1 MAKSILSG
9 GSPCLVVMV
18 EGLCSEGH
26 GFESSAI
33 QWMDIFS
40 HLFAV
45 KIVSPNF
52 HWQKKFVDRWS
63 QFNSQIYSRENVTIS
78 LQVSLTRLG
87 YLDVAIVKI
96 FCKTCMPSCAIDSW
110 QRLFRCSHR
119 EKFLQ
124 NLRKNLNICQWNT
137 WKSVARVFG
146 HWKSGLQC
154 LFELGR
160 WPLIAHLK
168 SFCIVLWLKEQFSG
182 KLRRRQ
188 SLSREF

>member
-18 EGLCSEGH
+18 EGFCSEGH

-52 HWQKKFVDRWS
+52 HWQKSSSTIGRNSTRKFIVAK
-63 QFNSQIYSRENVTIS
+63 IS

-168 SFCIVLWLKEQFSG
+168 SFCIVL
-182 KLRRRQ
+182 
-188 SLSREF
+188 